1 VSPVATEKLLILVE
15 QGITQSAD
23 DPLPILFV
31 NPKDPEGFQPLLFL
45 DRTLSHDQWDDLY
58 IPISIYHQSPE
69 AR

>member
-1 VSPVATEKLLILVE
+1 MYAASSYRKDSHDVE

-45 DRTLSHDQWDDLY
+45 DRTLSHDQ
-58 IPISIYHQSPE
+58 
-69 AR
+69 